1 MIANDTMEILYERAQ
16 EEWGKIENNT
26 LPVVYVGAATC
37 GRAAGALETEEI
49 IKKLLIQN
57 KKYAMFVEVGC
68 MGPCVLEPIIMVQPP
83 NGIPI
88 CYGPIK
94 PENAEEFVTRI
105 FLEEGVWE
113 EKLIGVMSTD
123 EFRGL
128 PPITRHPM
136 LAHQVRNI
144 LRNCGLID
152 PENFYHYLA
161 QNGYRGFLKALNMG
175 ADAVLEEVKKSGLRG
190 RGGAGFPTWKKWS
203 FARDTSADEKYLIC
217 NADEGDPG
225 AFMNRSVL
233 EGDPHSVLEGMLI
246 AGYTIGARHGYV
258 YCRAEYPLAIRRL
271 EIAIQQ
277 MYEHGLLGENI
288 LGSGFSFDIT
298 IKKGAGAFV
307 CGEETALIASIEGN
321 RGMPRP
327 RPPFPAISGLWGKP
341 TIIQNVETLA
351 NLSLI
356 LQRGADWYVQYGN
369 ENSKGTKTFAL
380 AGKIKRTGLVEIP
393 LGIPLRKV
401 IFDVGGGI
409 LNDKEVKAVQTGG
422 PSGGCIPAEMLDLP
436 VDYESLTKAGSIM
449 GSGGMIVLDEDNCM
463 VDIARYFLSFTQA
476 ESCGKCTPCRVGTRA
491 MLGILERICAGK
503 GELTDIIRLETLAQ
517 TIKQGSL
524 CGLGQTAPNPVLS
537 TLRYFRH
544 EYEEHIKSKECRAFV
559 CGPLISYNI
568 DPERCAGCT
577 MCAKACPVK
586 AISGKR
592 KEAHVIDQE
601 KCIRCG
607 QCLRVCPSM
616 YAAVYRRSGSRVRYE
631 PIKARKKKTD

>member
-16 EEWGKIENNT
+16 EEWGKIESNT
-26 LPVVYVGAATC
+26 IPVVYVGSATC

-57 KKYAMFVEVGC
+57 KKYAMFIEVGC

-83 NGIPI
+83 GGIPI

-94 PENAEEFVTRI
+94 PENVEEFVNRI

-113 EKLIGVMSTD
+113 EKLIGVMSMD

-136 LAHQVRNI
+136 LSHQVRNI

-161 QNGYRGFLKALNMG
+161 QNGYRGFLKALNIG

-203 FARDTSADEKYLIC
+203 FARETSAEGKYLIC

-298 IKKGAGAFV
+298 VKKGAGAFV
-307 CGEETALIASIEGN
+307 CGEETALIASI
-321 RGMPRP
+321 
-327 RPPFPAISGLWGKP
+327 
-341 TIIQNVETLA
+341 
-351 NLSLI
+351 
-356 LQRGADWYVQYGN
+356 
-369 ENSKGTKTFAL
+369 
-380 AGKIKRTGLVEIP
+380 
-393 LGIPLRKV
+393 
-401 IFDVGGGI
+401 
-409 LNDKEVKAVQTGG
+409 
-422 PSGGCIPAEMLDLP
+422 
-436 VDYESLTKAGSIM
+436 
-449 GSGGMIVLDEDNCM
+449 
-463 VDIARYFLSFTQA
+463 
-476 ESCGKCTPCRVGTRA
+476 
-491 MLGILERICAGK
+491 
-503 GELTDIIRLETLAQ
+503 
-517 TIKQGSL
+517 
-524 CGLGQTAPNPVLS
+524 
-537 TLRYFRH
+537 
-544 EYEEHIKSKECRAFV
+544 
-559 CGPLISYNI
+559 
-568 DPERCAGCT
+568 
-577 MCAKACPVK
+577 
-586 AISGKR
+586 
-592 KEAHVIDQE
+592 
-601 KCIRCG
+601 
-607 QCLRVCPSM
+607 
-616 YAAVYRRSGSRVRYE
+616 
-631 PIKARKKKTD
+631 